1 MDINILNDSTT
12 ETVNSI
18 IKNAENIVD
27 NKVIKNEPI
36 ATTTFNNINGINSI
50 DYMTLEI
57 MANSDTYNKYLK
69 RNNLDHDSVLKK
81 EKKFYRKRIISMTKD
96 ILFNGIY
103 KNDKQHNDVTT
114 NELSKID
121 DVIIN
126 SFNTYARMCITYFKF
141 KDTMDEIQGEY
152 KDMNVDLNVDMN
164 VDLNGGANI
173 DETGDIHNEGN
184 ENNIMEANKLFMKQM
199 DKKVIT
205 LDNFVIKTSA
215 PKEEMI
221 LPKTKDY
228 KLNDPKF
235 KKKDIK
241 KFGSTNSKINK
252 DNVNIP
258 KNTIDAIVINKKTQ
272 SDIEILLDKN
282 INNII

>member
-1 MDINILNDSTT
+1 MDTNALNNSNTQIACDIT
-12 ETVNSI
+12 EI
-18 IKNAENIVD
+18 AENINAV
-27 NKVIKNEPI
+27 KNNNI
-36 ATTTFNNINGINSI
+36 ASTTFNNINGINSV

-69 RNNLDHDSVLKK
+69 RNHLDHDSVLKK

-96 ILFNGIY
+96 ILFNGIS
-103 KNDKQHNDVTT
+103 KNAKQENNNTPT
-114 NELSKID
+114 QTSNID

-126 SFNTYARMCITYFKF
+126 AFNTYARLCITYFKF
-141 KDTMDEIQGEY
+141 KDTMDTIQSEY
-152 KDMNVDLNVDMN
+152 KDMNIA
-164 VDLNGGANI
+164 ANDDD
-173 DETGDIHNEGN
+173 DETNVVRDDEN

-205 LDNFVIKTSA
+205 LDNFVIKTCP
-215 PKEEMI
+215 PKEEMV

-241 KFGSTNSKINK
+241 KFGGMNSKTSSTNNK
-252 DNVNIP
+252 QNSD
-258 KNTIDAIVINKKTQ
+258 KNTIIDTIVINKKSQ

>member
-1 MDINILNDSTT
+1 MLMDINILNDST
-12 ETVNSI
+12 
-18 IKNAENIVD
+18 AENIVD
-27 NKVIKNEPI
+27 AKTIKNDPI
-36 ATTTFNNINGINSI
+36 ATTTFNNLNGINSV

-69 RNNLDHDSVLKK
+69 RNHLDHDSVLKK

-96 ILFNGIY
+96 ILFNGVS
-103 KNDKQHNDVTT
+103 KNDKQETT
-114 NELSKID
+114 DTSNASSKID

-126 SFNTYARMCITYFKF
+126 AFNIYARMCISYFKF
-141 KDTMDEIQGEY
+141 KDTMDTIQGEY
-152 KDMNVDLNVDMN
+152 KDMNMN
-164 VDLNGGANI
+164 IGANV
-173 DETGDIHNEGN
+173 DETGDVHNDVNNEENNEEN

-205 LDNFVIKTSA
+205 LDNFVIKISP
-215 PKEEMI
+215 PKEEMM

-228 KLNDPKF
+228 NLNDPKF

-241 KFGSTNSKINK
+241 KFGSTNSKISK
-252 DNVNIP
+252 HNVNNS
-258 KNTIDAIVINKKTQ
+258 KNSMDTIVINKIIQ

>member
-103 KNDKQHNDVTT
+103 KNDNQENNGKSNQS
-114 NELSKID
+114 SKID

-152 KDMNVDLNVDMN
+152 KDMNVDPSVDP
-164 VDLNGGANI
+164 NGGANI

-205 LDNFVIKTSA
+205 LDNFVIKISP
-215 PKEEMI
+215 PKEEMM

-258 KNTIDAIVINKKTQ
+258 KNIIETIIINKKSQ
-272 SDIEILLDKN
+272 SDIECLLDKN

>member
-1 MDINILNDSTT
+1 MDTNALNNSNTQIACDIT
-12 ETVNSI
+12 EI
-18 IKNAENIVD
+18 AENINAV
-27 NKVIKNEPI
+27 KNNNI
-36 ATTTFNNINGINSI
+36 ASTTFNNINGINSV

-69 RNNLDHDSVLKK
+69 RNHLDHDSVLKK

-96 ILFNGIY
+96 ILFNGIS
-103 KNDKQHNDVTT
+103 KNAKQENNNTPT
-114 NELSKID
+114 QTSNID

-126 SFNTYARMCITYFKF
+126 AFNTYARLCITYFKF
-141 KDTMDEIQGEY
+141 KDTMDTIQSEY
-152 KDMNVDLNVDMN
+152 KDMNIA
-164 VDLNGGANI
+164 ANDDD
-173 DETGDIHNEGN
+173 DETNVVRDDEN

-205 LDNFVIKTSA
+205 LDNFVIKTCP
-215 PKEEMI
+215 PKEEMVI
-221 LPKTKDY
+221 PKTKDY

-241 KFGSTNSKINK
+241 KFGGMNSKTSNTNNK
-252 DNVNIP
+252 QNSD
-258 KNTIDAIVINKKTQ
+258 KNTIIDTIVINKKSQ

>member
-1 MDINILNDSTT
+1 MDTNALNNSNTQIACDIT
-12 ETVNSI
+12 EI
-18 IKNAENIVD
+18 AENINAV
-27 NKVIKNEPI
+27 KNNNI
-36 ATTTFNNINGINSI
+36 ASTTFNNINGINSV

-69 RNNLDHDSVLKK
+69 RNHLDHDSVLKK

-96 ILFNGIY
+96 ILFNGIS
-103 KNDKQHNDVTT
+103 KNAKQENNNTPT
-114 NELSKID
+114 QTSKID

-126 SFNTYARMCITYFKF
+126 AFNTYARLCITYFKF
-141 KDTMDEIQGEY
+141 KDTMDTIQSEY
-152 KDMNVDLNVDMN
+152 KDMNIDTNV
-164 VDLNGGANI
+164 GGNI
-173 DETGDIHNEGN
+173 DETSVADDDKNED
-184 ENNIMEANKLFMKQM
+184 NIMEANKLFMKQM

-205 LDNFVIKTSA
+205 LDNFVIKTCP
-215 PKEEMI
+215 PKEEMVI
-221 LPKTKDY
+221 PKTKDY

-241 KFGSTNSKINK
+241 KFGGMNSKTSNTNNK
-252 DNVNIP
+252 QNSD
-258 KNTIDAIVINKKTQ
+258 KNTIIDTIVINKKSQ

>member
-103 KNDKQHNDVTT
+103 KNDNQENNGKSNQS
-114 NELSKID
+114 SKID

-152 KDMNVDLNVDMN
+152 KDMNVDPSVDP
-164 VDLNGGANI
+164 NGGANI

-205 LDNFVIKTSA
+205 LDNFVIKISQ
-215 PKEEMI
+215 PKEEMM

-258 KNTIDAIVINKKTQ
+258 KNIIETIIINKKSQ
-272 SDIEILLDKN
+272 SDIECLLDKN

>member
-27 NKVIKNEPI
+27 NKIIKNDPI

-103 KNDKQHNDVTT
+103 KNDNQENNGKSNQS
-114 NELSKID
+114 SKID

-152 KDMNVDLNVDMN
+152 KNMNVDPSVDP
-164 VDLNGGANI
+164 NGGANI

-215 PKEEMI
+215 PKEEMM
-221 LPKTKDY
+221 LPKTKNY

-258 KNTIDAIVINKKTQ
+258 KNIIETIIINKKSQ
-272 SDIEILLDKN
+272 SDIECLLDKN

>member
-103 KNDKQHNDVTT
+103 KNDNQEN
-114 NELSKID
+114 NGNSNQSSKID

-152 KDMNVDLNVDMN
+152 KDMNVDPSVDP
-164 VDLNGGANI
+164 NGGANI

-205 LDNFVIKTSA
+205 LDNFVIKISQ
-215 PKEEMI
+215 PKEEMM
-221 LPKTKDY
+221 LPKTKNY

-258 KNTIDAIVINKKTQ
+258 KNIIETIIINKKSQ
-272 SDIEILLDKN
+272 SDIECLLDKN

>member
-1 MDINILNDSTT
+1 MDTNALNNSNTQIACDIT
-12 ETVNSI
+12 EI
-18 IKNAENIVD
+18 AENINAV
-27 NKVIKNEPI
+27 KNNNI
-36 ATTTFNNINGINSI
+36 ASTTFNNINGINSV

-69 RNNLDHDSVLKK
+69 RNHLDHDSVLKK

-96 ILFNGIY
+96 ILFNGIS
-103 KNDKQHNDVTT
+103 KNAKQENNNTPT
-114 NELSKID
+114 QTSNID

-126 SFNTYARMCITYFKF
+126 AFNTYARLCITYFKF
-141 KDTMDEIQGEY
+141 KDTMDTIQSEY
-152 KDMNVDLNVDMN
+152 KDMNIA
-164 VDLNGGANI
+164 ANDDD
-173 DETGDIHNEGN
+173 DETNVVRDDENED
-184 ENNIMEANKLFMKQM
+184 NIMEANKLFMKQM

-205 LDNFVIKTSA
+205 LDNFVIKTCP
-215 PKEEMI
+215 PKEEMVI
-221 LPKTKDY
+221 PKTKDY

-241 KFGSTNSKINK
+241 KFGGMNSKTSNTNNK
-252 DNVNIP
+252 QNSD
-258 KNTIDAIVINKKTQ
+258 KNTIIDTIVINKKSQ

>member
-1 MDINILNDSTT
+1 MDINILNDSTI

-18 IKNAENIVD
+18 IKNAENVVD
-27 NKVIKNEPI
+27 NKIIKNDHI

-103 KNDKQHNDVTT
+103 KNDNQENNGKSNQS
-114 NELSKID
+114 SKID

-152 KDMNVDLNVDMN
+152 KDMNVDLNVHP
-164 VDLNGGANI
+164 NGGANI
-173 DETGDIHNEGN
+173 DEISDIPDEEN

-258 KNTIDAIVINKKTQ
+258 KNIIETIIINKKTQ

>member
-12 ETVNSI
+12 ETLNSI
-18 IKNAENIVD
+18 IKNAENIVED
-27 NKVIKNEPI
+27 KIIKNEPI

-103 KNDKQHNDVTT
+103 KNDNQENNGKSNYST
-114 NELSKID
+114 KID

-152 KDMNVDLNVDMN
+152 KDMNVGLNV
-164 VDLNGGANI
+164 GANI
-173 DETGDIHNEGN
+173 DETDGIHNEEN

-205 LDNFVIKTSA
+205 LDNFVIKISP
-215 PKEEMI
+215 PKEEMM
-221 LPKTKDY
+221 LPKTKNY

-241 KFGSTNSKINK
+241 KFGSTNSNTNKHNINSA
-252 DNVNIP
+252 
-258 KNTIDAIVINKKTQ
+258 KNTIENIVINKKSQ
-272 SDIEILLDKN
+272 SDIECLLDKN

>member
-1 MDINILNDSTT
+1 MDTNALNNSNTQIACDIT
-12 ETVNSI
+12 EI
-18 IKNAENIVD
+18 AENINAV
-27 NKVIKNEPI
+27 KNNNI
-36 ATTTFNNINGINSI
+36 ASTTFNNINGINSV

-69 RNNLDHDSVLKK
+69 RNHLDHDSVLKK

-96 ILFNGIY
+96 ILFNGIS
-103 KNDKQHNDVTT
+103 KNTKQEDSGIPTQSSN
-114 NELSKID
+114 ID

-126 SFNTYARMCITYFKF
+126 AFNTYARLCITYFKF
-141 KDTMDEIQGEY
+141 KDTMDTIQSEY
-152 KDMNVDLNVDMN
+152 KDMNIA
-164 VDLNGGANI
+164 ANDDD
-173 DETGDIHNEGN
+173 DETNVVRDDEN

-205 LDNFVIKTSA
+205 LDNFVIKTCP
-215 PKEEMI
+215 PKEEMVI
-221 LPKTKDY
+221 PKTKDY

-241 KFGSTNSKINK
+241 KFGGMNSKTSNTNNK
-252 DNVNIP
+252 QNSD
-258 KNTIDAIVINKKTQ
+258 KNTIIDTIVINKKSQ

>member
-1 MDINILNDSTT
+1 MDTNVFNNFTT
-12 ETVNSI
+12 DIVNSVTE
-18 IKNAENIVD
+18 NAENTI
-27 NKVIKNEPI
+27 NAKIIKNEPI
-36 ATTTFNNINGINSI
+36 ASTTFNNINSINSV

-103 KNDKQHNDVTT
+103 KNDSQENNGKSNQS
-114 NELSKID
+114 SKID

-152 KDMNVDLNVDMN
+152 KDMNVDLNVHP
-164 VDLNGGANI
+164 NGGANI
-173 DETGDIHNEGN
+173 DEISDIPDEEN

>member
-1 MDINILNDSTT
+1 MLMDINILNDST
-12 ETVNSI
+12 
-18 IKNAENIVD
+18 AENIVD
-27 NKVIKNEPI
+27 ANIIKNDPI
-36 ATTTFNNINGINSI
+36 ATTTFNNLNGINSI

-69 RNNLDHDSVLKK
+69 RNHLDHDSVLKK

-96 ILFNGIY
+96 ILFNGVS
-103 KNDKQHNDVTT
+103 KNDKQETSDKSNSS
-114 NELSKID
+114 SKID

-126 SFNTYARMCITYFKF
+126 AFNIYARMCISYFKF
-141 KDTMDEIQGEY
+141 KDTMDTIQGEY
-152 KDMNVDLNVDMN
+152 KDMNYGVNVGTIIGVNVD
-164 VDLNGGANI
+164 ANI
-173 DETGDIHNEGN
+173 DETDDVHNDIHNDEN

-205 LDNFVIKTSA
+205 LDNFVIKISP
-215 PKEEMI
+215 PKEEMM

-228 KLNDPKF
+228 NLNDPKF

-241 KFGSTNSKINK
+241 KFGSTNSKISK
-252 DNVNIP
+252 HNVNTS
-258 KNTIDAIVINKKTQ
+258 KNIMDTIVINKKIQ

>member
-103 KNDKQHNDVTT
+103 KNDNQENNGKSNQS
-114 NELSKID
+114 SKID

-152 KDMNVDLNVDMN
+152 KNMNVDPSVDP
-164 VDLNGGANI
+164 NGGANI

-215 PKEEMI
+215 PKEEMM
-221 LPKTKDY
+221 LPKTKNY

-258 KNTIDAIVINKKTQ
+258 KNIIETIIINKKSQ
-272 SDIEILLDKN
+272 SDIECLLDKN

>member
-1 MDINILNDSTT
+1 MDTNALNNSNTQIACDIT
-12 ETVNSI
+12 EI
-18 IKNAENIVD
+18 AENINAV
-27 NKVIKNEPI
+27 KNNNI
-36 ATTTFNNINGINSI
+36 ASTTFNNINGINSV

-69 RNNLDHDSVLKK
+69 RNHLDHDSVLKK

-96 ILFNGIY
+96 ILFNGIS
-103 KNDKQHNDVTT
+103 KNAKQENNNTQT
-114 NELSKID
+114 QTSNID

-126 SFNTYARMCITYFKF
+126 AFNTYARLCITYFKF
-141 KDTMDEIQGEY
+141 KDTMDTIQSEY
-152 KDMNVDLNVDMN
+152 KDMNIA
-164 VDLNGGANI
+164 ANDDD
-173 DETGDIHNEGN
+173 DETNVVRDDENED
-184 ENNIMEANKLFMKQM
+184 NIMEANKLFMKQM

-205 LDNFVIKTSA
+205 LDNFVIKTCP
-215 PKEEMI
+215 PKEEMVI
-221 LPKTKDY
+221 PKTKDY

-241 KFGSTNSKINK
+241 KFGGMNSKTSNTNNK
-252 DNVNIP
+252 QNSD
-258 KNTIDAIVINKKTQ
+258 KNTIIDTIVINKKSQ

>member
-27 NKVIKNEPI
+27 NKIIKNDPI

-103 KNDKQHNDVTT
+103 KNDNQENNGKSNQS
-114 NELSKID
+114 SKID

-152 KDMNVDLNVDMN
+152 KNMNVDPSVDP
-164 VDLNGGANI
+164 NGGANI

-258 KNTIDAIVINKKTQ
+258 KNIIETIIINKKSQ
-272 SDIEILLDKN
+272 SDIECLLDKN

>member
-27 NKVIKNEPI
+27 NKIIKNDPI

-103 KNDKQHNDVTT
+103 KNDNQENNGKSNQS
-114 NELSKID
+114 SKID

-152 KDMNVDLNVDMN
+152 KNMNVDPSVDP
-164 VDLNGGANI
+164 NGGANI

-205 LDNFVIKTSA
+205 LDNFVIKISQ
-215 PKEEMI
+215 PKEEMM
-221 LPKTKDY
+221 LPKTKNY

-258 KNTIDAIVINKKTQ
+258 KNIIETIIINKKSQ
-272 SDIEILLDKN
+272 SDIECLLDKN

>member
-27 NKVIKNEPI
+27 NKIIKNDPI

-103 KNDKQHNDVTT
+103 KNDNQENNGKSNQS
-114 NELSKID
+114 SKID

-152 KDMNVDLNVDMN
+152 KNMNVDPSVDP
-164 VDLNGGANI
+164 NGGANI

-215 PKEEMI
+215 PKEEMM
-221 LPKTKDY
+221 LPKTKNY

-235 KKKDIK
+235 KKKDMLIIYWYI
-241 KFGSTNSKINK
+241 S
-252 DNVNIP
+252 
-258 KNTIDAIVINKKTQ
+258 
-272 SDIEILLDKN
+272 IL
-282 INNII
+282 IGW

>member
-18 IKNAENIVD
+18 IKIAENIVD
-27 NKVIKNEPI
+27 NKIIKNDPI

-103 KNDKQHNDVTT
+103 KNDNQENNGKSNQS
-114 NELSKID
+114 SKID

-152 KDMNVDLNVDMN
+152 KNMNVDPSVDP
-164 VDLNGGANI
+164 NGGANI

-215 PKEEMI
+215 PKEEMM
-221 LPKTKDY
+221 LPKTKNY

-258 KNTIDAIVINKKTQ
+258 KNIIETIIINKKSQ
-272 SDIEILLDKN
+272 SDIECLLDKN

>member
-1 MDINILNDSTT
+1 MDTNALNNSNTQIACDIT
-12 ETVNSI
+12 EI
-18 IKNAENIVD
+18 AENINAV
-27 NKVIKNEPI
+27 KNNNI
-36 ATTTFNNINGINSI
+36 ASTTFNNINGINSV

-69 RNNLDHDSVLKK
+69 RNHLDHDSVLKK

-96 ILFNGIY
+96 ILFNGIS
-103 KNDKQHNDVTT
+103 KNAKQENNNTPT
-114 NELSKID
+114 QTSNID

-126 SFNTYARMCITYFKF
+126 AFNTYARLCITYFKF
-141 KDTMDEIQGEY
+141 KDTMDTIQSEY
-152 KDMNVDLNVDMN
+152 KDMNIDTNV
-164 VDLNGGANI
+164 GGNI
-173 DETGDIHNEGN
+173 YETSVADDHENED
-184 ENNIMEANKLFMKQM
+184 NIMEANKLFMKQM

-205 LDNFVIKTSA
+205 LDNFVIKTCP
-215 PKEEMI
+215 PKEEMVI
-221 LPKTKDY
+221 PKTKDY

-241 KFGSTNSKINK
+241 KFGGMNSKTSNTNNK
-252 DNVNIP
+252 QNSD
-258 KNTIDAIVINKKTQ
+258 KNTIIDTIVINKKSQ

>member
-1 MDINILNDSTT
+1 MDTNALNNSNTQIACDIT
-12 ETVNSI
+12 EI
-18 IKNAENIVD
+18 AENINAV
-27 NKVIKNEPI
+27 KNNNI
-36 ATTTFNNINGINSI
+36 ASTTFNNINGINSV

-69 RNNLDHDSVLKK
+69 RNHLDHDSILKK

-96 ILFNGIY
+96 ILFNGIS
-103 KNDKQHNDVTT
+103 KNAKQENNNTQT
-114 NELSKID
+114 QTSNID

-126 SFNTYARMCITYFKF
+126 AFNTYARLCITYFKF
-141 KDTMDEIQGEY
+141 KDTMDTIQSEY
-152 KDMNVDLNVDMN
+152 KDMNIDTNV
-164 VDLNGGANI
+164 GGNI
-173 DETGDIHNEGN
+173 YEISVADDDKNED
-184 ENNIMEANKLFMKQM
+184 NIMEANKLFMKQM

-205 LDNFVIKTSA
+205 LDNFVIKTCP
-215 PKEEMI
+215 PKEEMVI
-221 LPKTKDY
+221 PKTKDY

-241 KFGSTNSKINK
+241 KFGGMNSKTSNTNNK
-252 DNVNIP
+252 QNSD
-258 KNTIDAIVINKKTQ
+258 KNTIIDTIVINKKSQ

>member
-1 MDINILNDSTT
+1 MDINVLNDSNT
-12 ETVNSI
+12 EIPHNITEI
-18 IKNAENIVD
+18 AENIVNINTLKND
-27 NKVIKNEPI
+27 NI
-36 ATTTFNNINGINSI
+36 ASTTFNNINGINSV

-69 RNNLDHDSVLKK
+69 RNHLDHDSVLKK

-96 ILFNGIY
+96 ILFNGIS
-103 KNDKQHNDVTT
+103 KNVKQEDSSIPTQSSN
-114 NELSKID
+114 ID

-126 SFNTYARMCITYFKF
+126 AFNTYARLCITYFKF
-141 KDTMDEIQGEY
+141 KDTMDTIQSEY
-152 KDMNVDLNVDMN
+152 KDMNIAANDD
-164 VDLNGGANI
+164 DDANI
-173 DETGDIHNEGN
+173 YETNVVHDDEN

-205 LDNFVIKTSA
+205 LDNFVIKTCP
-215 PKEEMI
+215 PKEEMV

-241 KFGSTNSKINK
+241 KFGGMNSKTSNTNNK
-252 DNVNIP
+252 QNSD
-258 KNTIDAIVINKKTQ
+258 KNTIIDTIVINKKSQ

>member
-1 MDINILNDSTT
+1 MDINILNDSTI

-18 IKNAENIVD
+18 IKNAENVVD
-27 NKVIKNEPI
+27 NKIIKNDHI

-103 KNDKQHNDVTT
+103 KNDNQENNGKSNQS
-114 NELSKID
+114 SKID

-152 KDMNVDLNVDMN
+152 KDMNVDLNVHP
-164 VDLNGGANI
+164 NGGANI
-173 DETGDIHNEGN
+173 DEISDIPDEEN

>member
-1 MDINILNDSTT
+1 MDTNALNNSST
-12 ETVNSI
+12 EIANSVI
-18 IKNAENIVD
+18 ENTENIVNAKIMI
-27 NKVIKNEPI
+27 NKP
-36 ATTTFNNINGINSI
+36 TTSTTFNNINSINSV

-69 RNNLDHDSVLKK
+69 RHHLDHDSVLKK

-96 ILFNGIY
+96 ILFNSVS
-103 KNDKQHNDVTT
+103 KNDKQENDGTT
-114 NELSKID
+114 NDLSKID

-126 SFNTYARMCITYFKF
+126 AFNTYARLCITYFKF
-141 KDTMDEIQGEY
+141 KDTMDTIQGEY
-152 KDMNVDLNVDMN
+152 KDMNDSAKFKD
-164 VDLNGGANI
+164 NI
-173 DETGDIHNEGN
+173 DEIEETEDLHNQDNDDN
-184 ENNIMEANKLFMKQM
+184 EDNIMEVNKLFMKQI

-228 KLNDPKF
+228 NLNDPKF

-241 KFGSTNSKINK
+241 KFGSTSSKINK
-252 DNVNIP
+252 DNVNTS

>member
-1 MDINILNDSTT
+1 
-12 ETVNSI
+12 
-18 IKNAENIVD
+18 
-27 NKVIKNEPI
+27 
-36 ATTTFNNINGINSI
+36 
-50 DYMTLEI
+50 MTLEI

-69 RNNLDHDSVLKK
+69 RNHLDHDSVLKK

-96 ILFNGIY
+96 ILFNGIS
-103 KNDKQHNDVTT
+103 KNAKQENNNTPT
-114 NELSKID
+114 QTSNID

-126 SFNTYARMCITYFKF
+126 AFNTYARLCITYFKF
-141 KDTMDEIQGEY
+141 KDTMDTIQSEY
-152 KDMNVDLNVDMN
+152 KDMNIA
-164 VDLNGGANI
+164 ANDDD
-173 DETGDIHNEGN
+173 DETNVVRDDEN

-205 LDNFVIKTSA
+205 LDNFVIKTCP
-215 PKEEMI
+215 PKEEMVI
-221 LPKTKDY
+221 PKTKDY

-241 KFGSTNSKINK
+241 KFGGMNSKTSNTNNK
-252 DNVNIP
+252 QNSD
-258 KNTIDAIVINKKTQ
+258 KNTIIDTIVINKKSQ